1 VNACW
6 IPEQRGLED
15 VALKWMQNPFT
26 LCTRHNRV
34 LLENSSLLK
43 NIENMDTLMRRFW
56 PAVLLLIFS
65 LGTPKIQAQETGPL
79 LMQQELGYTLAGTVA
94 GVGLGV
100 LVWFM
105 DPLNPDVTLRDTTV
119 DGLIVGTLLGSM
131 FGFYILQN
139 ALVEPRTNSLPSG
152 LEDLLGQSKRDQ
164 LPSPVAHTGLTIPM
178 TWKF

>member
-1 VNACW
+1 
-6 IPEQRGLED
+6 
-15 VALKWMQNPFT
+15 M
-26 LCTRHNRV
+26 
-34 LLENSSLLK
+34 
-43 NIENMDTLMRRFW
+43 
-56 PAVLLLIFS
+56 
-65 LGTPKIQAQETGPL
+65 
-79 LMQQELGYTLAGTVA
+79 
-94 GVGLGV
+94 
-100 LVWFM
+100 
-105 DPLNPDVTLRDTTV
+105 TLRDTTV

>member
-1 VNACW
+1 
-6 IPEQRGLED
+6 
-15 VALKWMQNPFT
+15 MQ
-26 LCTRHNRV
+26 
-34 LLENSSLLK
+34 
-43 NIENMDTLMRRFW
+43 RFW